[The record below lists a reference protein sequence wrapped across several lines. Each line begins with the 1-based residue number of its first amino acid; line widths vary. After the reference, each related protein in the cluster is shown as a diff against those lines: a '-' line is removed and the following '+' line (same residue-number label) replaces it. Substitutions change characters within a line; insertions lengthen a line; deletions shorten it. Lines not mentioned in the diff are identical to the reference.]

1 MNIERFFVPG
11 LAHTSYVVASGS
23 EAVVVDPERN
33 VEGYLDYLAK
43 NGLELRYIF
52 LTHPHADFVAGHVEL
67 SARSGAPIL
76 ISESAPAIF
85 PHRDLKDGDRITLGR
100 VEIEVI
106 ATPGH
111 SPDSVCLCLFKSG
124 APVALFSGDTLFAGD
139 VGRPDL
145 RDLEVGAHELAGML
159 YDSLFRK
166 LLRLPAEIKVYPAH
180 GAGSLCGRKISSTPF
195 TTIGEEAQTNWA
207 LQLNDRAIFVEA
219 MVANLPERPPYFAR
233 SVAINLRG
241 APFLSDFPALAH
253 LPLAEYNQ
261 LKEKGATI
269 LDVRP
274 GPLFGDGH
282 AANSLNIGIAS
293 PSFSVWSGFFV
304 SPDLP
309 VIMVVESEMQAQQAQ
324 LELARIGFDQVIGF
338 ITADDLDEKQQIT
351 QIGARDFLASLE
363 NKQRPLILDVRSA
376 QEWSQDHLE
385 GAIHIALPQLLGRIG
400 ELSRKAPLTV
410 LCGSG
415 YRSSIAASLL
425 ESKGFERPTN
435 VMGGMQAV
443 RFFWDEGTR
452 NGR

>member
-1 MNIERFFVPG
+1 MHIERFFVPG
-11 LAHTSYVVASGS
+11 LAHASYVVSSGR
-23 EAVVVDPERN
+23 EAAVVDPERN
-33 VEGYLDYLAK
+33 AEGYLDYLAK
-43 NGLELRYIF
+43 NRLELRYIF
-52 LTHPHADFVAGHVEL
+52 LTHPHADFVAGHAEL

-76 ISESAPAIF
+76 ISESAPASF
-85 PHRDLKDGDRITLGR
+85 PHRDLKDGDRMTLES

-111 SPDSVCLCLFKSG
+111 SPDSISLGLFESG

-145 RDLEVGAHELAGML
+145 RDLEVGPQELAGML
-159 YDSLFRK
+159 YDSLFHK
-166 LLRLPAEIKVYPAH
+166 LLRLPAEVKVYPAH

-195 TTIGEEAQTNWA
+195 TTIGEEAETNWA
-207 LQLNDRAIFVEA
+207 LQLTDRASFVEA
-219 MVANLPERPPYFAR
+219 MVANLPERAPYFAR

-241 APFLSDFPALAH
+241 APSLSDFSALAH
-253 LPLAEYNQ
+253 LGIAEYNQ

-282 AANSLNIGIAS
+282 AANSLNIGIAN

-304 SPDLP
+304 NPDLP
-309 VIMVVESEMQAQQAQ
+309 IVLVVEHEMQAEQAQ
-324 LELARIGFDQVIGF
+324 LELVRIGFDQVAGF
-338 ITADDLDEKQQIT
+338 ITPDDLDEKQQIT
-351 QIGARDFLASLE
+351 QIAARDFLTSLE
-363 NKQRPLILDVRSA
+363 SPHRPVIVDVRSA

-385 GAIHIALPQLLGRIG
+385 GAIHIPLPQLVSRIG
-400 ELSRKAPLTV
+400 ELSRNVHLTV

-425 ESKGFERPTN
+425 ESGGFERLTN

-443 RFFWDEGTR
+443 RHGLCCTKLS
-452 NGR
+452 G